1 MWSHFLGFDET
12 VTAFLSA
19 FEPEMRTP
27 QLQGHACNE
36 PRATLALLAPLQRR
50 AHVEASVLRVV
61 RELASS
67 YLAEVDADT
76 PLLEAGID
84 SFAGTELSSRLRA
97 LTDIAPSN
105 TLHFE
110 QPTPRAVAKH
120 LLDLIGDGSAPS
132 QKVASVQDAYIV
144 TELLHNMKT
153 FAAIVPVRSKRRV
166 LLLHGQQTSA
176 SVVHHILSV
185 TGWTTNSPFEFVVPD
200 GPHEMCAFSE
210 DDIDEMGGRT
220 LLHAGIYDFA
230 KTYYEWGAAYDVL
243 TGESP
248 HVTSDHCVKF
258 KQTIDYVQALVQR
271 YGPFDGLAGFCEGG
285 AVAHHLMQLPRVI
298 KAKLGLENINFF
310 LLLSSWISPLTEQME
325 IQGIPALITLGT
337 NDASLFLTESTR
349 VEETLLNPLRYNF
362 PGVHEFPKVLSGGEL
377 QTLLVKLVEQ
387 ADAFK
392 GERKDDIIHDRASPG
407 G

>member
-285 AVAHHLMQLPRVI
+285 AVAHHLLQLPRVT
-298 KAKLGLENINFF
+298 KAQLGLENIKFC

-325 IQGIPALITLGT
+325 INGIPTLITLGT
-337 NDASLFLTESTR
+337 NDLPLFLTESTR
-349 VEETLLNPLRYNF
+349 LERTLLNPLRYNF
-362 PGVHEFPKVLSGGEL
+362 PGVHEFPKVLPGGEL

-392 GERKDDIIHDRASPG
+392 GDRTNDI
-407 G
+407 